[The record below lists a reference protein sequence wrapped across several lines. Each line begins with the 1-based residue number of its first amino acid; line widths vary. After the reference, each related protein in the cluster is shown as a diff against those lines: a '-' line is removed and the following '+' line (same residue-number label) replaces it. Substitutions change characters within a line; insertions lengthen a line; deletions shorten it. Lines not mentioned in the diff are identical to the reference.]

1 MKNSIVTD
9 GLTFCYDMD
18 NERSFA
24 GRATT
29 NNEHGA
35 NARLDSSYNAWTY
48 NPGGTWTA
56 KHHDAIQVFNNVG
69 TDISSKVN
77 SGVTDYTNTY
87 HGIWT
92 YDEELRQPVVTM
104 RDIGNGTWMYAGFG
118 LSGNVNT
125 PAKLGLGVGDNYVI
139 SWDQWTTDTS
149 KAANCGLY
157 GQNTT
162 NTQNNFHDGLSN
174 SLGQSTSF
182 NTKRHTWQ
190 RCWCVYTVNSNRGL
204 NATWSQYN
212 YGHYTTRG
220 VTKVANWQLE
230 TGDTPSTFV
239 KSTSATSESTRS
251 TALIDVA
258 GGNTITISDL
268 TYSMDS
274 NTRKEK
280 FTFDG
285 SNDRLLMNNN
295 YPTSWTDPM
304 SIEAWVYIPSG
315 ADWHNTTVG
324 SNSGT
329 SIMGRGSYS
338 GSHGLLR
345 RDTQQIV
352 WWLRTDVTSYSAA
365 ATGLSFDTWYHCVGT
380 WGGSGTATLY
390 INGVAAGTTNPTW
403 TSATSID
410 TGNWQI
416 GGGVAFGGNTG
427 SYGAGDIPVAR
438 MYNRALSVGEVRQ
451 NFNALRGRFGY

>member
-9 GLTFCYDMD
+9 GLTFCYDMG

-24 GRATT
+24 GKATT

-35 NARLDSSYNAWTY
+35 NARLDSSYNDWTY

-56 KHHDAIQVFNNVG
+56 KHHDAIQVFNNAG

-77 SGVTDYTNTY
+77 GGVTDYTNTY

-104 RDIGNGTWMYAGFG
+104 RDIGNGSWMYAGFS

-139 SWDQWTTDTS
+139 SWDQWSTATN

-157 GQNTT
+157 GQNATST
-162 NTQNNFHDGLSN
+162 GNGFHDGLSV

-190 RCWCVYTVNSNRGL
+190 RCWCVYTVSSNRGL

-239 KSTSATSESTRS
+239 KSTAAASETTRS

-258 GGNTITISDL
+258 GGHSITPTNL

-274 NTRKEK
+274 TTRKEN
-280 FTFDG
+280 FAFVNTT
-285 SNDRLLMNNN
+285 SRL
-295 YPTSWTDPM
+295 DV
-304 SIEAWVYIPSG
+304 ASG
-315 ADWHNTTVG
+315 ALSAQASSGTWTIDMWLKRTALSTGDIDTFLQTGSGNNFLWYFRQSTGNIQFENTGSSTWSFTPTTDVYYHFCAVG
-324 SNSGT
+324 S
-329 SIMGRGSYS
+329 
-338 GSHGLLR
+338 
-345 RDTQQIV
+345 
-352 WWLRTDVTSYSAA
+352 
-365 ATGLSFDTWYHCVGT
+365 
-380 WGGSGTATLY
+380 GGSITVY
-390 INGVAAGTTNPTW
+390 INGVSLGANSNTTTF
-403 TSATSID
+403 SIAYAN
-410 TGNWQI
+410 GICI
-416 GGGVAFGGNTG
+416 GQELDSNSSTPSVDPGQRFQGE
-427 SYGAGDIPVAR
+427 IPSVKF
-438 MYNRALSVGEVRQ
+438 YNRALSVGEVRQ